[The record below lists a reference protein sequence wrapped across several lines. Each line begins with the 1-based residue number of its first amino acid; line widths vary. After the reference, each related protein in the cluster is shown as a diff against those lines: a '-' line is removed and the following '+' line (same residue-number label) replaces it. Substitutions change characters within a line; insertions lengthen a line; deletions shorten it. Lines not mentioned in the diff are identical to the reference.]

1 MVHGSYTV
9 THKVD
14 WPLCDINVKHKPPDY
29 RPTNHRQLVSW
40 WTICDFSSSWK
51 IRAEG
56 SSKMVLQ
63 YFRFSIAQE
72 KWSPQNGIRL
82 QEHKPLQVKTN
93 YCFHSIYLSVQLSL
107 FCGGPVGST
116 FSPGDG
122 SSQPISMSVRLRRR
136 SAELIALHLAS
147 GGPMHLRQSF

>member
-1 MVHGSYTV
+1 MCLSVYVWSAALTLLP
-9 THKVD
+9 TRSTL
-14 WPLCDINVKHKPPDY
+14 WLLCDIKCKAQTPDY

-56 SSKMVLQ
+56 SPKMVLQ

-82 QEHKPLQVKTN
+82 QEHMPLQVKTN

-107 FCGGPVGST
+107 FCGGPVVHSAQVMDLP
-116 FSPGDG
+116 SP
-122 SSQPISMSVRLRRR
+122 SQW
-136 SAELIALHLAS
+136 AS
-147 GGPMHLRQSF
+147 GCAADQQS